1 MELVYYKGLKDEPY
15 TTAEVIAEFSGV
27 DLDSINRL
35 TRTHK
40 ERLEKFGKLK
50 YSLKVL
56 EDKTDLKSVLSKQRS
71 SKVWKYNERQA
82 TVLITYL
89 RNTEQVLDFKDALV
103 NAFYNLK
110 QELDQAKL
118 TRELNKRANI
128 GLAETIKSECPN
140 DPHAYS
146 NYHGLAYKYVTGMTP
161 KQLKKAKGVNNPEE
175 ALDND
180 QKERLERAKQHIALY
195 LLDGNDYQDI
205 KAKMMA
211 DI

>member
-1 MELVYYKGLKDEPY
+1 MELVYYKSLKDEPY

-89 RNTEQVLDFKDALV
+89 RNTEQVLDFKDTLV
-103 NAFYNLK
+103 NAFYSMK

-118 TRELNKRANI
+118 NRELNKRANI
-128 GLAETIKSECPN
+128 GLAETIKAEFPD

-146 NYHGLAYKYVTGMTP
+146 NYHGLADKYVTGMTP

-180 QKERLERAKQHIALY
+180 QKERLERVKQNIALFI
-195 LLDGNDYQDI
+195 LDGNDYQDI
-205 KAKMMA
+205 KKKLMA

>member
-27 DLDSINRL
+27 DIDSINRL

-71 SKVWKYNERQA
+71 SKIWKYNERQA

-89 RNTEQVLDFKDALV
+89 RNTPKVLDFKDSLV
-103 NAFYNLK
+103 NAFYSMK

-118 TRELNKRANI
+118 NRELNKRANI
-128 GLAETIKSECPN
+128 GLSETIKAAFPN

-146 NYHGLAYKYVTGMTP
+146 NFHRLAYRFATGLTP
-161 KQLKKAKGVNNPEE
+161 KQLKKAKGVDKPEE

-195 LLDGNDYQDI
+195 LQDGNDYQDI
-205 KAKMMA
+205 KKKLLA